1 MFMTSVQN
9 HLPRLNGSSRILIL
23 VLALAWS
30 GCALFKPATDKSPT
44 VTDTSKEEKPKEVK
58 VDTIEWEIVSEEDAP
73 PIINRGPSTKS
84 TFKDVYQVALLA
96 PFSSDQVQ
104 YESAQLSGRTNRLIQ
119 FYLGLRYGL
128 ERLVTSIPM
137 TLRVVDTEKVG
148 RTPQVLSELPEVID
162 ADLIIGPYFNE
173 ELIPV
178 AEYAKSTGKVIISPW
193 NSGEVVVDNPFF
205 VQVRPSLETHCKFLT
220 REIRKRYDSH
230 EIMLIGKSSDRSS
243 LHHCQQE
250 YRRLKNG
257 NALDSLAEFIIEDVS
272 DPTLADTLRAKIEAG
287 TKAFLIP
294 KWSDEPYVISI
305 LSKLNFAKAD
315 SNVTVFGLPQWAT
328 FYRMDFDY
336 YENLNVHISSAR
348 PLRIN
353 SEKAKTFRKAY
364 FSRYG
369 AYPTDEAY
377 FGMELIQLVSYLLQ
391 QNGTLIYEGFSDLGT
406 QDFAHDFEFVQIFGE
421 DGESIKY
428 YLNQHLNLYRFINY
442 RFEKVDF

>member
-9 HLPRLNGSSRILIL
+9 HLPRLNGSDRILIL

-30 GCALFKPATDKSPT
+30 GCALFKPAGDKSPT
-44 VTDTSKEEKPKEVK
+44 VTDTSPDETEEVVK

-73 PIINRGPSTKS
+73 PISDRGPSTKS
-84 TFKDVYQVALLA
+84 IFKDTYQVALLA
-96 PFSSDQVQ
+96 PFASDQVQ

-119 FYLGLRYGL
+119 FYLGLKYGL
-128 ERLVTSIPM
+128 ERLVTSIPI
-137 TLRVVDTEKVG
+137 TVRVVDTEKAG
-148 RTPQVLSELPEVID
+148 RTPQKLPELPEVRE

-178 AEYAKSTGKVIISPW
+178 ADYAKSAGKVILSPW

-205 VQVRPSLETHCKFLT
+205 VQVRPSLESHCRFLT
-220 REIRKRYDSH
+220 REIRKRYDPG
-230 EIMLIGKSSDRSS
+230 EIMLIGKNSDRPS

-250 YRRLKNG
+250 HRRLEQTT
-257 NALDSLAEFIIEDVS
+257 AIDSLAEFITEDVS
-272 DPTLADTLRAKIEAG
+272 DPSLADTLRAKIEAG

-315 SNVTVFGLPQWAT
+315 STVTVFGLPQWAT
-328 FYRMDFDY
+328 FNRMDFDY

-348 PLRIN
+348 PLRMN

-364 FSRYG
+364 FDRYG

-377 FGMELIQLVSYLLQ
+377 FGMELMQVVSYLLS
-391 QNGTLIYEGFSDLGT
+391 QNGTLIYEGFSDLRT

-442 RFEKVDF
+442 RFEKVNF